1 MTAAKFEAVSQDM
14 KVMYALVC
22 KVGKEVPAFKFDD
35 YPPVIQHAIDLI
47 PGVVLLSLSAY

>member
-1 MTAAKFEAVSQDM
+1 M

-35 YPPVIQHAIDLI
+35 YPPVIQHAIDLV
-47 PGVVLLSLSAY
+47 PGVVLPSLSAY